1 MTRRQTIAHRQRL
14 DRWARQQCWR
24 PDHRGGPVDGMLVA
38 LIVMIAVG
46 VPILLRC
53 GGPT

>member
-1 MTRRQTIAHRQRL
+1 MSRPTIRHRRAL

-24 PDHRGGPVDGMLVA
+24 PDHRDGPLDGMLVA
-38 LIVMIAVG
+38 LIVVIAVG
-46 VPILLRC
+46 VPILLTC